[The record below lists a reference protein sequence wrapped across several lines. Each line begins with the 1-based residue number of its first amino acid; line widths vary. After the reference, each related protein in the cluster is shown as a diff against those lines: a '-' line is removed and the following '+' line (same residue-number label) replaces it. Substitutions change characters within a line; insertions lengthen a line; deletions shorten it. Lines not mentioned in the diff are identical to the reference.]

1 MTASGR
7 KPSKRNAFLAPPIE
21 RLELPRGVRFPRNDE
36 VPADQWGEVT
46 AKVAAARLT
55 TGYVATASDDA
66 RFSTYFEVNTH
77 ARHVWDL
84 FVTLA
89 KANLP
94 DVSAACIGLK
104 DDEPVFGPYAK
115 TDRSLA
121 VFNDYSDQLA
131 HDGFLQFG
139 VLLEADGRTEEILVS
154 PAKYLKIWTSR
165 PDVIRS
171 VLHTHALEEAPDL
184 RFIDEYPNVT
194 EHLAD
199 DGPAAHDVFAA
210 ITSRFE
216 ELATP

>member
-1 MTASGR
+1 MPA
-7 KPSKRNAFLAPPIE
+7 NQWE
-21 RLELPRGVRFPRNDE
+21 E
-36 VPADQWGEVT
+36 VSS
-46 AKVAAARLT
+46 KVAAARLT
-55 TGYVATASDDA
+55 TGYVSTASDDP

-104 DDEPVFGPYAK
+104 DEEPVFGPYAK

-121 VFNDYSDQLA
+121 VFNDYTDQLA

-139 VLLEADGRTEEILVS
+139 LILEADGRTEEILVC

-165 PDVIRS
+165 PHVIRS
-171 VLHTHALEEAPDL
+171 VLHTQALEEAPDL
-184 RFIDEYPNVT
+184 RFIDEDPNVT

-199 DGPAAHDVFAA
+199 DGPAAHDVFEA
-210 ITSRFE
+210 IASRFV
-216 ELATP
+216 ELETP